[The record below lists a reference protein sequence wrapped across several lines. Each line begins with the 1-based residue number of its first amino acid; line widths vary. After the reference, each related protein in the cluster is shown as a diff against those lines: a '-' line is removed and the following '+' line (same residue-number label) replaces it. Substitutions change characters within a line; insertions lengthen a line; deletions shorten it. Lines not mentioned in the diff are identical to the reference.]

1 MKKLLSFAL
10 VLGILVSLLGVTAY
24 AAENVLSY
32 TPYYGWTYFYTSN
45 SERYARINVKWNR
58 DGITEF
64 NSYND
69 TYEQELVFYNYD
81 NTAYA
86 TGCSSY
92 QTNIPDAYLD
102 TQLLDSGNE
111 ANLAIGTTSATDI
124 KAETEYY
131 YIYNLKG
138 SNGTESMYKISS
150 QEGHYLFLIQSTYTT
165 FAQSTTHLIPFK
177 SGYTAP
183 ESRGWDTEIELND
196 TTDKADLRYTG
207 RWLSGVMEDEDDVDY
222 VKMYLSGGKTIRF
235 NCPTGTDYD
244 LAIYN
249 ASGTQVLGMLS
260 TSTDQ
265 TVTYTF
271 PSGYYYIKIYSFS
284 GSSVTDVYR
293 LMIE

>member
-1 MKKLLSFAL
+1 MKKLLPMVL
-10 VLGILVSLLGVTAY
+10 VFGVLVSLLSVTAY
-24 AAENVLSY
+24 AAEDFLTY
-32 TPYYGWTYFYTSN
+32 TPYYGFSYFYTSN

-86 TGCSSY
+86 TTCSSY

-111 ANLAIGTTSATDI
+111 ANLAIGTTSADEI
-124 KAETEYY
+124 EAETAYY

-150 QEGHYLFLIQSTYTT
+150 QEGHYLFLVQSTYTT

-183 ESRGWDTEIELND
+183 ESRGWYTEIELND
-196 TTDKADLRYTG
+196 TIDKADLRYTG
-207 RWLSGVMEDEDDVDY
+207 RWLSGVMESEDDVDY
-222 VKMYLSGGKTIRF
+222 VKIYLSGEKTIRF
-235 NCPTGTDYD
+235 ISPTGTDYD
-244 LAIYN
+244 IAIYD
-249 ASGTQVLGMLS
+249 ASGTHTTGLYFAS
-260 TSTDQ
+260 TEQ
-265 TVTYTF
+265 TTTF
-271 PSGYYYIKIYSFS
+271 TFTSGYYYFKIYSYS
-284 GSSVTDVYR
+284 GSSTTAVYR
-293 LMIE
+293 LIVE

>member
-1 MKKLLSFAL
+1 MVL
-10 VLGILVSLLGVTAY
+10 VFGVLVSLLSVTAY
-24 AAENVLSY
+24 AAEDFLTY
-32 TPYYGWTYFYTSN
+32 TPYYGYSYFYTSN

-58 DGITEF
+58 TGITEF
-64 NSYND
+64 DSYND

-86 TGCSSY
+86 TACSSY

-111 ANLAIGTTSATDI
+111 ANLAIGTTSADEI
-124 KAETEYY
+124 EAETSYY

-183 ESRGWDTEIELND
+183 ESRGWYTEIELND
-196 TTDKADLRYTG
+196 TIDKADLRYTG
-207 RWLSGVMEDEDDVDY
+207 RWLSGVMESEDDVDY
-222 VKMYLSGGKTIRF
+222 VKIYLSGEKTIRF
-235 NCPTGTDYD
+235 ISPTGTDYD
-244 LAIYN
+244 VAVYD
-249 ASGTQVLGMLS
+249 ASGTYTTGLFS
-260 TSTDQ
+260 TSTEQ
-265 TVTYTF
+265 TKTYTF
-271 PSGYYYIKIYSFS
+271 TAGYYYFKIYSFS
-284 GSSVTDVYR
+284 GSDTTAVYR
-293 LMIE
+293 LIVE